1 MSGPTKKPRLQVK
14 ANSTRM
20 SASDMEMDEEGSE
33 LSSQWNTFVEQN
45 GFDVSIVQ
53 KLKKVTSTNRFSE
66 KQEHNSRVN
75 YILGALCLDY
85 PAFTEDHAKEALK
98 ILFPEL
104 QEAKSNHRGP
114 SIVDGL
120 DTKLVH
126 ALDLKAFGERIEDL
140 FLWHTNSAISMKY
153 RAPYFALVQSSGMG
167 KTKLFHEFRD
177 RYNQQEGHHC
187 QTILCLDVNLSP
199 ETRQTFFD
207 HQLVQTTDTIVETV
221 FERMD
226 KMIRGLS
233 GKVVLLFDE
242 AQGLME
248 GVDAEGKGSL
258 VFRAIRWWLRKQRK
272 VPVVAVF
279 AGTTVELSNFFPP
292 DPPRRS
298 VSRSA
303 TVTYVNYKAGE
314 GDKKMLYPPFFELN
328 TMSCL
333 RGMEQETLRS
343 TSAVVSTESQFPEA
357 VIYGRPLFAYYY
369 ITNTLD
375 PKKLTEFAKRLVLSC
390 ANYETDLSACYSVL
404 GARVQMGI
412 VNSFYTLTE
421 LVSSG
426 YACLVSF
433 RQQENNASTPVAQVT
448 FMPDP
453 LCATLAMRLMDE
465 AWQDGEL
472 QGHGKQ
478 FWTLQA
484 EKAFTTKLCLP
495 DNGDAVEIFAALY
508 MLFCGDVLR
517 KETDSGLSIFSVSLD
532 EWFRILK
539 SGGRKPTDSSPEDAE
554 GNAHTEYL
562 AVDSDAAIL
571 TTQERTGETS
581 NTISFIQ
588 VCRNDFRGNSFCK
601 QTFLSRLYLAG
612 LASYAYKNCK
622 AFDIVASIRV
632 KQVSPVR
639 CTFHPLLV
647 TVKNWANV
655 SKSDVDL
662 WSATMTEFLKG
673 LRKDEAEPTAV
684 CIIILLGC
692 SDPPTISDE
701 NLNSMSLKPFPD
713 TDVFRLVC
721 VPEKDDFGVSNAVQN
736 LGHSLEQTEIYS
748 SHAFVACEDSPK
760 NLLRK
765 SSHNQDRVD
774 NLFEALQI

>member
-33 LSSQWNTFVEQN
+33 LSSQWNSFVDRHS
-45 GFDVSIVQ
+45 FDVSIVQ
-53 KLKKVTSTNRFSE
+53 KLKKAKSEINSFKIQDDVCRARYLVHAVQNR
-66 KQEHNSRVN
+66 
-75 YILGALCLDY
+75 
-85 PAFTEDHAKEALK
+85 AFTEDHAKEALK
-98 ILFPEL
+98 ILCLEDEP
-104 QEAKSNHRGP
+104 KSSHRGP

-126 ALDLKAFGERIEDL
+126 TLDLRAFGERIEDL

-153 RAPYFALVQSSGMG
+153 RAPYFSLVQSSGMG
-167 KTKLFHEFRD
+167 KTKLFQEFRD

-187 QTILCLDVNLSP
+187 QTILCLDVHLSS
-199 ETRQTFFD
+199 ETRQKFFD

-258 VFRAIRWWLRKQRK
+258 VFRAIRWWLRKKRK
-272 VPVVAVF
+272 AQVVAVF
-279 AGTTVELSNFFPP
+279 AGTTVQLSNFFPP

-303 TVTYVNYKAGE
+303 TITYVNYKAGE

-412 VNSFYTLTE
+412 VNSFHTLTE

-448 FMPDP
+448 LCRI
-453 LCATLAMRLMDE
+453 LCARP
-465 AWQDGEL
+465 W
-472 QGHGKQ
+472 
-478 FWTLQA
+478 
-484 EKAFTTKLCLP
+484 P
-495 DNGDAVEIFAALY
+495 
-508 MLFCGDVLR
+508 CG
-517 KETDSGLSIFSVSLD
+517 
-532 EWFRILK
+532 
-539 SGGRKPTDSSPEDAE
+539 
-554 GNAHTEYL
+554 
-562 AVDSDAAIL
+562 
-571 TTQERTGETS
+571 
-581 NTISFIQ
+581 
-588 VCRNDFRGNSFCK
+588 
-601 QTFLSRLYLAG
+601 
-612 LASYAYKNCK
+612 
-622 AFDIVASIRV
+622 
-632 KQVSPVR
+632 
-639 CTFHPLLV
+639 
-647 TVKNWANV
+647 
-655 SKSDVDL
+655 
-662 WSATMTEFLKG
+662 
-673 LRKDEAEPTAV
+673 
-684 CIIILLGC
+684 
-692 SDPPTISDE
+692 
-701 NLNSMSLKPFPD
+701 
-713 TDVFRLVC
+713 
-721 VPEKDDFGVSNAVQN
+721 
-736 LGHSLEQTEIYS
+736 
-748 SHAFVACEDSPK
+748 
-760 NLLRK
+760 
-765 SSHNQDRVD
+765 
-774 NLFEALQI
+774 